1 MPQIE
6 ARLYDNENDA
16 LSHASSVVNSLD
28 LSDVLNPKRL
38 VQVVH
43 PNQVHSADKMYLVIT
58 PLDTETLI
66 SKRDAIRAEASEKI
80 AKLEAQLAAIRQNH
94 GWTTLDSVA
103 DEE

>member
-1 MPQIE
+1 MPQVE
-6 ARLYDNENDA
+6 ARLYDNESDA
-16 LSHASSVVNSLD
+16 ISHANSVVNSLD

-43 PNQVHSADKMYLVIT
+43 PNQVHSADTMYLVIT
-58 PLDTETLI
+58 PQDTETLVA
-66 SKRDAIRAEASEKI
+66 KRNAIRAEASEKI

-94 GWTTLDSVA
+94 GWTSDSIA

>member
-1 MPQIE
+1 MPQVE
-6 ARLYDNENDA
+6 ARLYDNESDA
-16 LSHASSVVNSLD
+16 ISHANSVVNSLD

-43 PNQVHSADKMYLVIT
+43 PNHVHSADTMYLVIT
-58 PLDTETLI
+58 PPDTETLVA
-66 SKRDAIRAEASEKI
+66 KRNAIRSEASQKI

-94 GWTTLDSVA
+94 GWATLDSIA